1 MRFGTW
7 VSVKDRLP
15 KDYNDYIVCFSDGTM
30 SIGHIDF
37 DDNSKWYTQIGYYE
51 PVAWW
56 TGDLPYPYKEMTEAE
71 KWSLMS

>member
-1 MRFGTW
+1 MTSGLW

-15 KDYNDYIVCFSDGTM
+15 MVNKDYIIYFADGTM
-30 SIGHIDF
+30 SIGYI
-37 DDNSKWYTQIGYYE
+37 NNGKWRTQSGYCD